1 MTVRP
6 GPYTNSYFK
15 GFFPEGQ
22 ELFGN
27 SLLKKS
33 KGLMGRPFRRRAV
46 PEEWPDQGGRPRK
59 EAGKEL
65 RLGGG
70 PFDTVESRGCSSPFY
85 FALFL
90 PLILAQHAAF
100 STRLSAARGLQRTTF
115 SRIDKRKI
123 RNHGFQPCKPEC
135 FLPASTANR
144 PLGVAKSHAVKKKK
158 KDGNQAVSAV
168 TAAFPAKNIKRKG
181 PKQQVVASDLC
192 G

>member
-1 MTVRP
+1 M
-6 GPYTNSYFK
+6 
-15 GFFPEGQ
+15 
-22 ELFGN
+22 
-27 SLLKKS
+27 
-33 KGLMGRPFRRRAV
+33 
-46 PEEWPDQGGRPRK
+46 
-59 EAGKEL
+59 
-65 RLGGG
+65 
-70 PFDTVESRGCSSPFY
+70 
-85 FALFL
+85 
-90 PLILAQHAAF
+90 
-100 STRLSAARGLQRTTF
+100 RLSAVRGLRRTIF

-123 RNHGFQPCKPEC
+123 RNHGFQPCKPGC

>member
-1 MTVRP
+1 M
-6 GPYTNSYFK
+6 
-15 GFFPEGQ
+15 
-22 ELFGN
+22 
-27 SLLKKS
+27 
-33 KGLMGRPFRRRAV
+33 
-46 PEEWPDQGGRPRK
+46 
-59 EAGKEL
+59 
-65 RLGGG
+65 
-70 PFDTVESRGCSSPFY
+70 
-85 FALFL
+85 
-90 PLILAQHAAF
+90 
-100 STRLSAARGLQRTTF
+100 RLSAAHGFQPQVAFSARLSAVRGLRRTIF

-192 G
+192 GWKPYVAAHSFQLQAMCRLKAYAAKPCTAESRMMKAASGHFIWNTLSVLRGRGTEYHKATSH

>member
-1 MTVRP
+1 MMRIEGPRFLRP
-6 GPYTNSYFK
+6 GPPWMGAAARRGREKDHGGSATVLFK
-15 GFFPEGQ
+15 
-22 ELFGN
+22 
-27 SLLKKS
+27 
-33 KGLMGRPFRRRAV
+33 
-46 PEEWPDQGGRPRK
+46 
-59 EAGKEL
+59 L
-65 RLGGG
+65 R
-70 PFDTVESRGCSSPFY
+70 CSSPFY

>member
-1 MTVRP
+1 MEARIKL
-6 GPYTNSYFK
+6 SYSKKLMLIPISLSYSVLLPFISLS
-15 GFFPEGQ
+15 F
-22 ELFGN
+22 
-27 SLLKKS
+27 SLLS
-33 KGLMGRPFRRRAV
+33 WTTM
-46 PEEWPDQGGRPRK
+46 
-59 EAGKEL
+59 
-65 RLGGG
+65 RLSAAHGFQ
-70 PFDTVESRGCSSPFY
+70 PQV
-85 FALFL
+85 
-90 PLILAQHAAF
+90 AF
-100 STRLSAARGLQRTTF
+100 STRLSAARGLRRTTF

-192 G
+192 GWKPYVAAHSFQLQAMCRLKAYAAKPCTAESRMMKAV

>member
-1 MTVRP
+1 M
-6 GPYTNSYFK
+6 
-15 GFFPEGQ
+15 
-22 ELFGN
+22 
-27 SLLKKS
+27 
-33 KGLMGRPFRRRAV
+33 
-46 PEEWPDQGGRPRK
+46 
-59 EAGKEL
+59 
-65 RLGGG
+65 
-70 PFDTVESRGCSSPFY
+70 
-85 FALFL
+85 
-90 PLILAQHAAF
+90 
-100 STRLSAARGLQRTTF
+100 RLSAARGLQRTTF

-192 G
+192 GWKPYVAAHSFQLQAMCRLKAYAAKPCTAESRMMKAASGHFIWNTLSVLRGRGTNAVLLPFISLSFSLLSWPSTRLSARGFQPQGAFSARLSAV

>member
-1 MTVRP
+1 MEYIVR
-6 GPYTNSYFK
+6 FAR
-15 GFFPEGQ
+15 EG
-22 ELFGN
+22 
-27 SLLKKS
+27 
-33 KGLMGRPFRRRAV
+33 
-46 PEEWPDQGGRPRK
+46 DIC
-59 EAGKEL
+59 
-65 RLGGG
+65 
-70 PFDTVESRGCSSPFY
+70 CSSPFY

-100 STRLSAARGLQRTTF
+100 STRLSAARGLRRTTF

-135 FLPASTANR
+135 FLPANTANR

-192 G
+192 GWKPYVAAHSFQLQAMCRLKAYAAKPCTAESRMMNAVC

>member
-1 MTVRP
+1 M
-6 GPYTNSYFK
+6 
-15 GFFPEGQ
+15 
-22 ELFGN
+22 
-27 SLLKKS
+27 
-33 KGLMGRPFRRRAV
+33 
-46 PEEWPDQGGRPRK
+46 
-59 EAGKEL
+59 
-65 RLGGG
+65 
-70 PFDTVESRGCSSPFY
+70 
-85 FALFL
+85 
-90 PLILAQHAAF
+90 
-100 STRLSAARGLQRTTF
+100 RLSAARGLRRTTF

-192 G
+192 GWKPYVAAHSFQLQAMCRLKAYAAKPCTAESRMMKAASGHFIWNTLSVLRGRGTIVSPFTLWEQTVQCTLNI

>member
-1 MTVRP
+1 M
-6 GPYTNSYFK
+6 
-15 GFFPEGQ
+15 
-22 ELFGN
+22 
-27 SLLKKS
+27 
-33 KGLMGRPFRRRAV
+33 
-46 PEEWPDQGGRPRK
+46 
-59 EAGKEL
+59 
-65 RLGGG
+65 
-70 PFDTVESRGCSSPFY
+70 
-85 FALFL
+85 
-90 PLILAQHAAF
+90 
-100 STRLSAARGLQRTTF
+100 RLSAARGLQRTTF

-192 G
+192 GWKPYVAAHSFQLQAMCRLKAYAAESRMMKAASGHFIWNTLSGLRGRGTKYHKATSH